1 MSGLTELSLAPVVAG
16 ALESFGCTA
25 DDPAVRDQVPPAAR
39 GTNLALAWPPAARY
53 AAPALAGLVSAL
65 LGNDRQALILAP
77 PHALDEWA
85 AVLLPLLQA
94 AGLPAAVTQE
104 PARATRRLREGRLRL
119 LLTTPETALA
129 LLARS
134 ALKAE
139 ALGHVVLAWPELY
152 ASDEPLAA
160 LMQDLP
166 AEAQRLVILARP
178 AAGQPVLERYAR
190 RALLQ
195 GPLAAAP
202 AADRPTP
209 VEVRMAMVGWAQ
221 RGAALARLLEAE
233 DPARVI
239 VWCTDARSAAH
250 AAATLPV
257 ADASL
262 SVTTALPEAGSLIVA
277 WDLPT
282 PARLAELRALG
293 EVVLL
298 VPPHAVGYVTQMTAK
313 ATRVRFAGPADQAR
327 EAAARRREATE
338 AEIARGDLEGELLA
352 LAPLFERHDPALV
365 AAALARQLRAL
376 PVTAE
381 AGAPAGGGAA
391 AAGGKAQVWIGV
403 GKKDG
408 AGPGDVVAALARDA
422 GVQADKIGR
431 IEVRELFCLVEVPA
445 ADAEGIARAISG
457 KTIRRRQVVAK
468 VDQGRPA
475 PSGDSRGPS
484 KPIRRGKPAPRK
496 P

>member
-1 MSGLTELSLAPVVAG
+1 
-16 ALESFGCTA
+16 
-25 DDPAVRDQVPPAAR
+25 VREQVPPAAR

-65 LGNDRQALILAP
+65 TRNERQALILVP
-77 PHALDEWA
+77 THALDEWA
-85 AVLLPLLQA
+85 AVLLPLVQA
-94 AGLPAAVTQE
+94 AGLPAAITSE

-139 ALGHVVLAWPELY
+139 GLGHIVLVWPEFY
-152 ASDEPLAA
+152 DGDEALSA

-166 AEAQRLVILARP
+166 ADAQRIVVP
-178 AAGQPVLERYAR
+178 AAPAAAHPILERYAR
-190 RALLQ
+190 RALVQ
-195 GPLAAAP
+195 GPLGGT
-202 AADRPTP
+202 ADSKGGARP
-209 VEVRMAMVGWAQ
+209 EIRMVLVGWGQ

-233 DPARVI
+233 DPPATA
-239 VWCTDARSAAH
+239 VWCADEGSAAE
-250 AAATLPV
+250 AAGTLPV
-257 ADASL
+257 ADPSVV
-262 SVTTALPEAGSLIVA
+262 VTTGLPDAGGLIVA

-282 PARLAELRALG
+282 PARLAELRGRGDL
-293 EVVLL
+293 VLL
-298 VPPHAVGYVTQMTAK
+298 VPPHAMSYVQQHTSKQ
-313 ATRVRFAGPADQAR
+313 TRVRSGGAADRAR
-327 EAAARRREATE
+327 EGAARRRETIE
-338 AEIARGDLEGELLA
+338 AEIATGDLEGELLA

-365 AAALARQLRAL
+365 AAALGRMFRAR
-376 PVTAE
+376 PVPE
-381 AGAPAGGGAA
+381 SGGAGGAA
-391 AAGGKAQVWIGV
+391 GSGAKAQVWIGV

-422 GVQADKIGR
+422 GVSAEKIGR
-431 IEVRELFCLVEVPA
+431 IELRELFCLVEVPA
-445 ADAEGIARAISG
+445 AEAEAIARAISG

-484 KPIRRGKPAPRK
+484 KPIRRGRPERPKP
-496 P
+496 

>member
-1 MSGLTELSLAPVVAG
+1 MSGLTELSLAPAVAG

-65 LGNDRQALILAP
+65 TQSDRQALILVP

-85 AVLLPLLQA
+85 AVLLPLVQA

-129 LLARS
+129 LLTRS

-139 ALGHVVLAWPELY
+139 TLGHVVLAWPELY
-152 ASDEPLAA
+152 PADEPLAA
-160 LMQDLP
+160 LMQDVP
-166 AEAQRLVILARP
+166 AEAQRIVVLAR
-178 AAGQPVLERYAR
+178 AAASHPVLERYAR
-190 RALLQ
+190 RALLL
-195 GPLAAAP
+195 GPLSGATTTERAAP
-202 AADRPTP
+202 VD
-209 VEVRMAMVGWAQ
+209 VRMAVAGWAQ
-221 RGAALARLLEAE
+221 RGSTLSRLLEAE
-233 DPARVI
+233 DPARVT
-239 VWCTDARSAAH
+239 VWCADARSAAQ
-250 AAATLPV
+250 ASADLPV

-262 SVTTALPEAGSLIVA
+262 VVTTGMPEPGSLIVA
-277 WDLPT
+277 WDLPA

-298 VPPHAVGYVTQMTAK
+298 VPPHAVGYVTQVTAK
-313 ATRVRFAGPADQAR
+313 AGRVRFAGPADQAR

-365 AAALARQLRAL
+365 AAALARLLRDR
-376 PVTAE
+376 PVPTDA
-381 AGAPAGGGAA
+381 APARDGAPASAA
-391 AAGGKAQVWIGV
+391 GKAQVWIGV

-431 IEVRELFCLVEVPA
+431 IELRELFCLVEVPA